1 MLSNSLKLKPL
12 GIIAQ
17 SDNLDKTAEYWSK
30 FLRFKIDSQQKD
42 YIIMSNGNIVVYVK
56 SRETPVTPT
65 KSGYVGL
72 EHLALNSTDIETD
85 IRYGETNEL
94 NLNTNSGSAYFN
106 PKVWGKGTYYIN
118 FRDNAGAIIEFC
130 QRLDQQGIDGSFFSG
145 LSHIGILSSCYENS
159 ISFYKKLGFSLKN
172 EVRNY
177 NPTEGNIYCA
187 IMELDDTSLEIYEF
201 VDFPEFYATSDS
213 FFFGLLF
220 NCDDL
225 EATRDAIMDKFTL
238 VTEIKQKNG
247 VSFFQISAPDKVKII
262 ITTLETSSN
271 SIDDQS

>member
-1 MLSNSLKLKPL
+1 MKKN
-12 GIIAQ
+12 
-17 SDNLDKTAEYWSK
+17 E
-30 FLRFKIDSQQKD
+30 
-42 YIIMSNGNIVVYVK
+42 
-56 SRETPVTPT
+56 
-65 KSGYVGL
+65 
-72 EHLALNSTDIETD
+72 
-85 IRYGETNEL
+85 IRY
-94 NLNTNSGSAYFN
+94 
-106 PKVWGKGTYYIN
+106 
-118 FRDNAGAIIEFC
+118 R
-130 QRLDQQGIDGSFFSG
+130 
-145 LSHIGILSSCYENS
+145 
-159 ISFYKKLGFSLKN
+159 
-172 EVRNY
+172 